1 MFEKKNRKYIIRMT
15 IYIIII
21 IIALA
26 SAVIG
31 RRLIDKVSERNV
43 KNAVDQIMV
52 EIEKDGSDLDQCKSD
67 LLNMYGYNADDY
79 VDMGFKACIDEGRYR
94 EVKEWIDN
102 NQSWNNGRILIQ
114 LCKMPYYKDSFELLN
129 KQFRKMKKNKNS
141 NIDPYKIIYD
151 AANDYYNNGDYNESS
166 DLYSLLG
173 NYKDSKEKYIA
184 GRKELMNQN

>member
-15 IYIIII
+15 IYSIII
-21 IIALA
+21 IIALL

-31 RRLIDKVSERNV
+31 KKVIDKISERNV
-43 KNAVDQIMV
+43 ENTVDQIIV
-52 EIEKDGSDLDQCKSD
+52 EIQKDGSNLDQCESD
-67 LLNMYGYNADDY
+67 LLSMYGYNADDY
-79 VDMGFKACIDEGRYR
+79 VDMGVKTCTDEGRYR

-102 NQSWNNGRILIQ
+102 DQSWNNGRILIQ

-151 AANDYYNNGDYNESS
+151 AANDYYTNGEYNEAS

-184 GRKELMNQN
+184 GRKQLMTQN